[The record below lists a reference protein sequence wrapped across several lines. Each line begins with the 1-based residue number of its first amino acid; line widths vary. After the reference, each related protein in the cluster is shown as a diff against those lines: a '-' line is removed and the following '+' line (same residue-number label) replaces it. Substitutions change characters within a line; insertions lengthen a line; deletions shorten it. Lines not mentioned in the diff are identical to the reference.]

1 MKKIIIMLVCIML
14 FSGCQG
20 SLSQIE
26 RFGTEYSSEEKY
38 IAMLPNGIS
47 IPMTYDDVLGLKG
60 ESQYSPNDLPYSG
73 ELFYD
78 ETFLDRQCILGFSFE
93 NGKVKELAYI
103 YECEN
108 ETEKE
113 KETKYIYKCF
123 KNCYGN
129 SNNELDSLNNYVPW
143 KDMYLDDHI
152 YATWKHT
159 YIDNYT
165 VELLTQSNSNI
176 IVCTIS
182 FSNNV
187 AGIEEETTTYSYTT
201 TTTAYEWKLNTDSTG
216 YDWISVNNT
225 EKEVWCSN
233 SIAAWRLMG
242 YDIPDGISTKSMVK
256 AIDKLYEDET
266 YLKYDLATISEMFAI
281 ANDIY

>member
-60 ESQYSPNDLPYSG
+60 ESQYSSDDLPYSG

-113 KETKYIYKCF
+113 KETKYIYKCL

-165 VELLTQSNSNI
+165 VELHTQSNSDFI
-176 IVCTIS
+176 LCTIR
-182 FSNNV
+182 FINNF
-187 AGIEEETTTYSYTT
+187 AGILEETTAYSCT
-201 TTTAYEWKLNTDSTG
+201 TTTAYDKPVDGMTLEQVQDLHWGILILNKCRDFDHLRVKNRYYEAKWFNSKGEKIGWGLIVYDSNDESDTRLVKFRD
-216 YDWISVNNT
+216 YT
-225 EKEVWCSN
+225 E
-233 SIAAWRLMG
+233 
-242 YDIPDGISTKSMVK
+242 D
-256 AIDKLYEDET
+256 
-266 YLKYDLATISEMFAI
+266 
-281 ANDIY
+281 

>member
-1 MKKIIIMLVCIML
+1 MKKIIIIMLICIML
-14 FSGCQG
+14 FSGCEA
-20 SLSQIE
+20 SNSQIKN
-26 RFGTEYSSEEKY
+26 FGTEYSEENKY
-38 IAMLPNGIS
+38 MAMLPDGIS
-47 IPMTYDDVLGLKG
+47 VPMEYNDIIDLKG
-60 ESQYSPNDLPYSG
+60 KSQYRVY
-73 ELFYD
+73 E
-78 ETFLDRQCILGFSFE
+78 EIFLNRQCVLSFRFE
-93 NGKVKELAYI
+93 KGNLKELAYI

-108 ETEKE
+108 EKE
-113 KETKYIYKCF
+113 MDKTAKYIYRCF
-123 KNCYGN
+123 EDCYGKPDWLTDYESMEYHASWN
-129 SNNELDSLNNYVPW
+129 SSIEN
-143 KDMYLDDHI
+143 
-152 YATWKHT
+152 
-159 YIDNYT
+159 
-165 VELLTQSNSNI
+165 
-176 IVCTIS
+176 CTIEIYTRSKNNIVLCTMS
-182 FSNNV
+182 FSDSF
-187 AGIEEETTTYSYTT
+187 AGIEEETTAYSYTT